1 MSLLRNESF
10 LNNNED
16 QKPKLFKKR
25 TSNFSAKNIT
35 KSKSNLELPNP
46 LGMHKLNN
54 LNKSFSK
61 LNRFKKN
68 SIPNKS
74 EGNMLK
80 DYLHSHKFGIQRKK
94 TRRIT
99 VKPQEMINGMN
110 NNLNKS
116 ILLNRKSQENMSMIY
131 YQNEKKQ
138 RKVTKEIENQN
149 KEEEPNLKIIENS
162 IILKLNSMRMNYQ
175 NETVHEHD
183 TLYNYFENDLLKTNS
198 INSTCSNRSN
208 NDNLRD
214 SLNSLNIKNLAI
226 NKNKSNMSNYFKRRN
241 SGSNFNSS
249 HHKTSNINASNHHSS
264 AFTHTKFVQ
273 GNNQKKNINNAKYK
287 SEIINNSFDKSM
299 LEKIDK
305 AKLDLT
311 DINLSQKYKNYKKSS
326 KSISTNNDAKERERA
341 RNIYRI
347 KPLYDSFDDD
357 ESDKDE
363 ERNEGGSLHPNSSI
377 IFFLDLFVFLSSIY
391 CLFYI
396 PLRMARDN
404 CFCSEDSKFN
414 KSMLYLT
421 DVIYIFDFC
430 IGFFRGYYDYQLKLI
445 LNKNKIVTHY
455 LKSDGIF
462 DFLEAIP
469 LYTYIE
475 FLCLKEKE
483 INQCFSYS
491 MSSSLIALK
500 TLTNFKIFKIL
511 KVRNKQKNVTFNFLF
526 DLFSENYFL
535 EKLVDNLMDF
545 TFCFLAFHFFI
556 CLNIFLSKN
565 TFPNW
570 MIENKT
576 DDKSLL
582 QNYIASSYS
591 LTETLTTVGYGDI
604 VCQSNIERIFQIFFL
619 AIGVVAYSYLI
630 SSFGNLFKNESQSSI
645 KYNNNMKILE
655 EIRVDYPNMP
665 YKLYNKIY
673 NHIESRNMAEKK
685 SDSNILTNSLPFN
698 LKNALLLIMYQN
710 DIKHF
715 KFFRNCENSNF
726 IIQVLSNFVPA
737 TSKKYE
743 ILVYE
748 GEMIEDIVIVKDGRL
763 SLEAAIDMEDP
774 ETSIQNYFN
783 NNFKGITTDKELKKL
798 NEGKREST
806 SQIIQSNKTQD
817 FDKAKNVLNHAVKKQ
832 ANYLFNEACD
842 EPSILDKTKNDI
854 NRKEGKMMNTGIDY
868 LKHEPIKNEK
878 GNFKYI
884 KILDIRKNEN
894 FGGLY
899 MFMRRPSPLSLKV
912 RSKFADLYLLPKKE
926 VFSIAKNYNNIW
938 SKIHKKD
945 FHNMLSIKHQTFNI
959 LNKFIEMNGIGKIS
973 PNDVSRYVYAWEL
986 PTGRRER
993 GDLFEKEN
1001 KGLAL
1006 VKKNSSQILCPSP
1019 ITYKQNLSPMNYNL
1033 NYNFNYF
1040 KNNNY
1045 KNNLIPNQ
1053 STDQIVHYNNNYHP
1067 NLPQQQQVPA
1077 EMDFS
1082 NLLTLMANEK
1092 QKQANNNK
1100 MIDNNNLNLNTL
1112 NTNII
1117 NTNTENSGTSDGKE
1131 SSSHSYASNFFK
1143 NKQKTENTGNSN
1155 EDAKTFI
1162 LPKGSER
1169 SLPTLNN
1176 IFNENKAEEIKE
1188 EMKKSRKK
1196 ENRRKIFSFGKKTA
1210 ELFRNK
1216 NYSIFLV
1223 GKDGNECIEIRNK
1236 IESPSPKSLIKNS
1249 DEFNELSNYIS
1260 FCQDNIF
1267 LDKIPEISSSEEYS
1281 THQFDKKDL
1290 AKDGVISFT
1299 LESIYQNINIYS
1311 NLKYSQNKT
1320 FQEKTLNYLNKLI
1333 NNIDKTSSSESSS
1346 SSSSSSSSDLSKS
1359 NSFSKYF
1366 SHFEKRNKERS
1377 SGSRNS
1383 KIQRSQSGIVSNSI
1397 ISSQKLEALNE
1408 DSLKSDNTKK
1418 HRRSKRGSM
1427 INSINTNKKLLGENG
1442 LKLNGSIFSKCLDLD
1457 NDKKKHGFKSMN
1469 PKNIYNLDTISKNR
1483 KKSDVFRRDEKTS
1496 IKIDSSCMEKS
1507 SYIDNNNNPNNTNVN
1522 STNSKLK
1529 KKIKSMHSLVVEK
1542 NSNVNQ
1548 MKNSL
1553 FLFKDSNNIKT
1564 IKNCKSS
1571 EKLSLEFNKKL
1582 DKAKPQKYTKRKS
1595 KLKMRVKP
1603 ALSMKNKMHL
1613 FNGLKSEQK
1622 LISED
1627 AQSDRNNE
1635 GIIKNSMAYFAKEEK
1650 EECIII

>member
-1 MSLLRNESF
+1 MSFLRNESF
-10 LNNNED
+10 FLNNNEE
-16 QKPKLFKKR
+16 QKPKLLKKR
-25 TSNFSAKNIT
+25 TSNFSVKNMS
-35 KSKSNLELPNP
+35 KSKSNLDLPNP
-46 LGMHKLNN
+46 MGMNKLNN

-68 SIPNKS
+68 SLTNKS
-74 EGNMLK
+74 EVNILK

-116 ILLNRKSQENMSMIY
+116 DLLIRKSQENKSMIY

-138 RKVTKEIENQN
+138 KKLAKEMENIN
-149 KEEEPNLKIIENS
+149 KTEKPNLKIIENS

-183 TLYNYFENDLLKTNS
+183 TLNGYFENDLLKTNS
-198 INSTCSNRSN
+198 INSTYSNRSN

-214 SLNSLNIKNLAI
+214 SLNSLNIKNLT
-226 NKNKSNMSNYFKRRN
+226 NKNKTNMSNYFKRRN
-241 SGSNFNSS
+241 SSNYNSS

-264 AFTHTKFVQ
+264 AFTHNKL
-273 GNNQKKNINNAKYK
+273 GNNQKNNNNNAKYK
-287 SEIINNSFDKSM
+287 SEIINNSFDKQI

-305 AKLDLT
+305 GKLDLT
-311 DINLSQKYKNYKKSS
+311 DINLSQKYKKYKKSS
-326 KSISTNNDAKERERA
+326 RSISTNNEIKEKERA

-377 IFFLDLFVFLSSIY
+377 IFFLDFFLFLSSIY

-404 CFCSEDSKFN
+404 CFCGEDSKFN
-414 KSMLYLT
+414 KIILYLA

-430 IGFFRGYYDYQLKLI
+430 ISFFRGYYNYQLKLI
-445 LNKNKIVTHY
+445 LNNNKIVAHY
-455 LKSDGIF
+455 IKSDGIF

-469 LYTYIE
+469 LYTYTE
-475 FLCLKEKE
+475 FLCLKAKE
-483 INQCFSYS
+483 VNQCFSYS
-491 MSSSLIALK
+491 MSNSLIVLK
-500 TLTNFKIFKIL
+500 TLTNLKIFKVL
-511 KVRNKQKNVTFNFLF
+511 KVRNKQKNVTFNYLF

-535 EKLVDNLMDF
+535 EKLVDNFMDF

-565 TFPNW
+565 TFPSW
-570 MIENKT
+570 MIEINT
-576 DDKSLL
+576 DDKSLIH
-582 QNYIASSYS
+582 NYIASSYS
-591 LTETLTTVGYGDI
+591 LTETLTTVGYGDV

-726 IIQVLSNFVPA
+726 IIQVLSNIVPA

-743 ILVYE
+743 FLVYE

-817 FDKAKNVLNHAVKKQ
+817 FDKAKNVLSHAVKKQ

-842 EPSILDKTKNDI
+842 EPSILDKTRNDN

-868 LKHEPIKNEK
+868 LKNEPIKNEK

-912 RSKFADLYLLPKKE
+912 RSKFAELYMLPKKE
-926 VFSIAKNYNNIW
+926 VFNIAKNYSNIW
-938 SKIHKKD
+938 SKIHRKD

-959 LNKFIEMNGIGKIS
+959 LNKFIEMNGMGKIS

-986 PTGRRER
+986 PTGKSKR

-1001 KGLAL
+1001 RGFPLA
-1006 VKKNSSQILCPSP
+1006 KKNSSQICPSP
-1019 ITYKQNLSPMNYNL
+1019 ITLNQNISPMNFS
-1033 NYNFNYF
+1033 YNFH
-1040 KNNNY
+1040 
-1045 KNNLIPNQ
+1045 KNNLISNQ
-1053 STDQIVHYNNNYHP
+1053 SNDNVPHLNYHP
-1067 NLPQQQQVPA
+1067 NQPQQHQVPT

-1082 NLLTLMANEK
+1082 NLLTLMAYEK
-1092 QKQANNNK
+1092 QKKANMINDSNN
-1100 MIDNNNLNLNTL
+1100 MNINTL
-1112 NTNII
+1112 NTHTNII
-1117 NTNTENSGTSDGKE
+1117 NTNNDNSGTYDGKD
-1131 SSSHSYASNFFK
+1131 SLSQSFTSNFFK
-1143 NKQKTENTGNSN
+1143 NKQKTNNTGNSN
-1155 EDAKTFI
+1155 EDGKTII
-1162 LPKGSER
+1162 LPKGSEK

-1216 NYSIFLV
+1216 NYSIYLV
-1223 GKDGNECIEIRNK
+1223 GKDNNECIEIRNK
-1236 IESPSPKSLIKNS
+1236 IESPKSLIKNN
-1249 DEFNELSNYIS
+1249 DDFNELSNYIS

-1290 AKDGVISFT
+1290 AQDGCISFT
-1299 LESIYQNINIYS
+1299 LESIYQNINVYS

-1320 FQEKTLNYLNKLI
+1320 YQEKTLNYLNKLI
-1333 NNIDKTSSSESSS
+1333 NNIDKTSSSGS
-1346 SSSSSSSSDLSKS
+1346 SSSSSSSSDLSRS
-1359 NSFSKYF
+1359 NSFSQYF
-1366 SHFEKRNKERS
+1366 SHFDDRNRERNLD
-1377 SGSRNS
+1377 SRNS

-1418 HRRSKRGSM
+1418 NRKNKRSSVV
-1427 INSINTNKKLLGENG
+1427 NSINPNKKILGDNG
-1442 LKLNGSIFSKCLDLD
+1442 FKLNGSIFSKNLDLD
-1457 NDKKKHGFKSMN
+1457 GNDKKKHGFKSMN
-1469 PKNIYNLDTISKNR
+1469 PKNIYNLDTISKKR
-1483 KKSDVFRRDEKTS
+1483 QSDTFKKTDKLN
-1496 IKIDSSCMEKS
+1496 IKIDKIESSCVDKS
-1507 SYIDNNNNPNNTNVN
+1507 SYNDNNNNANNTNIN

-1529 KKIKSMHSLVVEK
+1529 KKIKSMHSFVVEK

-1564 IKNCKSS
+1564 IKNSQISK
-1571 EKLSLEFNKKL
+1571 KLSLEFNKNV
-1582 DKAKPQKYTKRKS
+1582 DKTKTSKYTKRKS

>member
-1 MSLLRNESF
+1 MNFLRNESF
-10 LNNNED
+10 FLNNNEE
-16 QKPKLFKKR
+16 QKTKLLKKR
-25 TSNFSAKNIT
+25 TSNFSVKNLS
-35 KSKSNLELPNP
+35 KSKSNLDLPNP
-46 LGMHKLNN
+46 MDMNKLNN

-61 LNRFKKN
+61 LNIFKKN
-68 SIPNKS
+68 SITHKS
-74 EGNMLK
+74 EGNILK

-116 ILLNRKSQENMSMIY
+116 GLLIRKSQENKSMIY

-138 RKVTKEIENQN
+138 KKLAKEMENIN
-149 KEEEPNLKIIENS
+149 KTEEPNLKIIENT
-162 IILKLNSMRMNYQ
+162 IILKLNSMKMNYQ
-175 NETVHEHD
+175 NETVYEHD
-183 TLYNYFENDLLKTNS
+183 TLNGYFENDLLKTNS
-198 INSTCSNRSN
+198 INSTYSNRSN

-214 SLNSLNIKNLAI
+214 SLNSLNIKNLT
-226 NKNKSNMSNYFKRRN
+226 NKNKTNMSNYFKKRN
-241 SGSNFNSS
+241 SSNYNSS
-249 HHKTSNINASNHHSS
+249 LHKTSNINTSNHHSS
-264 AFTHTKFVQ
+264 AFTHNKL
-273 GNNQKKNINNAKYK
+273 GNNQKNNNNNTKYK
-287 SEIINNSFDKSM
+287 SEIINNSFDKQIF
-299 LEKIDK
+299 EKIDK
-305 AKLDLT
+305 GKLDLT
-311 DINLSQKYKNYKKSS
+311 DINLSRKYKKYKKPSR
-326 KSISTNNDAKERERA
+326 SISTNNEIKEKERA

-377 IFFLDLFVFLSSIY
+377 IFFLDFFLFLSSIY
-391 CLFYI
+391 CLFYL

-404 CFCSEDSKFN
+404 CFCGEDSKFN
-414 KSMLYLT
+414 KIILYFA

-430 IGFFRGYYDYQLKLI
+430 ISFFRGYYNYQLKLI
-445 LNKNKIVTHY
+445 LNNNKIIAHY
-455 LKSDGIF
+455 IKSDGIF

-469 LYTYIE
+469 FYTYTE
-475 FLCLKEKE
+475 FLCLKAKE
-483 INQCFSYS
+483 VNQCFSYS
-491 MSSSLIALK
+491 MSNSLIVLK
-500 TLTNFKIFKIL
+500 TLTNLKIFKVL
-511 KVRNKQKNVTFNFLF
+511 KVRNKQKNVTFNYLF
-526 DLFSENYFL
+526 GLFSENYFL
-535 EKLVDNLMDF
+535 EKLVDNFMDF
-545 TFCFLAFHFFI
+545 AFCFLAFHFFI

-565 TFPNW
+565 TFPSW
-570 MIENKT
+570 IIEIKN
-576 DDKSLL
+576 DDKSLIH
-582 QNYIASSYS
+582 NYIASSYS
-591 LTETLTTVGYGDI
+591 LTETLTTVGYGDV

-619 AIGVVAYSYLI
+619 AIGVIAYSYLI

-726 IIQVLSNFVPA
+726 IIQVLSNIVPA
-737 TSKKYE
+737 KSKKYE
-743 ILVYE
+743 FLVYE

-798 NEGKREST
+798 NEGRKEST
-806 SQIIQSNKTQD
+806 SQLIQSNKTQD
-817 FDKAKNVLNHAVKKQ
+817 FDKAKTLLSHAVKKQ
-832 ANYLFNEACD
+832 TNYLFNEACD
-842 EPSILDKTKNDI
+842 EPSILDKTRNDN

-868 LKHEPIKNEK
+868 LKNEPIKNEK

-912 RSKFADLYLLPKKE
+912 RSKFAELYMLPKKE
-926 VFSIAKNYNNIW
+926 VFNIAKNYSNIW

-959 LNKFIEMNGIGKIS
+959 LNKFIEMNGMGKIS
-973 PNDVSRYVYAWEL
+973 PNDASRYVYVWEL
-986 PTGRRER
+986 PNGESKR

-1001 KGLAL
+1001 KGFPLL
-1006 VKKNSSQILCPSP
+1006 NKNSPSS
-1019 ITYKQNLSPMNYNL
+1019 ITSNQNTSPMNF
-1033 NYNFNYF
+1033 NYNFH
-1040 KNNNY
+1040 
-1045 KNNLIPNQ
+1045 KNNLISNQ
-1053 STDQIVHYNNNYHP
+1053 SNDNVPHLNYHP
-1067 NLPQQQQVPA
+1067 NQPLQQQVPA

-1082 NLLTLMANEK
+1082 NLLTLMAYEK
-1092 QKQANNNK
+1092 QKKDNMSNKINDSNNMNT
-1100 MIDNNNLNLNTL
+1100 NTL
-1112 NTNII
+1112 NTHTNII
-1117 NTNTENSGTSDGKE
+1117 NTNNDNIGTYDGKE
-1131 SSSHSYASNFFK
+1131 SSSQSFTSNFFK
-1143 NKQKTENTGNSN
+1143 NKQKTNKTGNSN
-1155 EDAKTFI
+1155 EDGKTII
-1162 LPKGSER
+1162 LPKGSEK

-1216 NYSIFLV
+1216 NYSIYLV
-1223 GKDGNECIEIRNK
+1223 GKDNNECIEIRNK
-1236 IESPSPKSLIKNS
+1236 IEFSKSLIKNN

-1290 AKDGVISFT
+1290 AKDGCISFT

-1320 FQEKTLNYLNKLI
+1320 YQEKTLNYLNKLI
-1333 NNIDKTSSSESSS
+1333 NNIEKTSSSESSS
-1346 SSSSSSSSDLSKS
+1346 NSSSSSELSRS
-1359 NSFSKYF
+1359 NSFSQYF
-1366 SHFEKRNKERS
+1366 SHFDDINREKNLE
-1377 SGSRNS
+1377 SRNS

-1397 ISSQKLEALNE
+1397 ISSQNLEELNE
-1408 DSLKSDNTKK
+1408 DSLKSDITKK
-1418 HRRSKRGSM
+1418 NRKNRKSSVV
-1427 INSINTNKKLLGENG
+1427 NSINPNKKLLGENG
-1442 LKLNGSIFSKCLDLD
+1442 FKLNGSIVSKNLDLD
-1457 NDKKKHGFKSMN
+1457 TNDKKKHRFKSMK
-1469 PKNIYNLDTISKNR
+1469 PKNIYNLDTISKKR
-1483 KKSDVFRRDEKTS
+1483 QSKTFKKTDKLY
-1496 IKIDSSCMEKS
+1496 IKIDKIENSYVDKS
-1507 SYIDNNNNPNNTNVN
+1507 SYNDNNNNAYNTNIN
-1522 STNSKLK
+1522 R
-1529 KKIKSMHSLVVEK
+1529 KSMHSVVVDK

-1553 FLFKDSNNIKT
+1553 FLFKDLNNIKT
-1564 IKNCKSS
+1564 IKNCKSPK
-1571 EKLSLEFNKKL
+1571 KLSLEFNKNV
-1582 DKAKPQKYTKRKS
+1582 DKVKTSKYTKRKS
-1595 KLKMRVKP
+1595 KLNMRVKT

-1613 FNGLKSEQK
+1613 FKGLKSEQK

-1627 AQSDRNNE
+1627 AQSDKNNE
-1635 GIIKNSMAYFAKEEK
+1635 GIIKNSIAYFAKEEK
-1650 EECIII
+1650 EDCIII